1 MILPSGETL
10 ITYVAEGEKLQAQGL
25 SGVLPEHFND
35 DEAMFF
41 VYESEGMRRFW
52 MPDTYFNLD
61 IFFLDQSLRVIDI
74 ERNMPAHPG
83 QQEPPKIARSRNIRA
98 WHVLEVRSSSAL
110 ARKIKIG
117 QQLEWKSREYSLVGK
132 E

>member
-10 ITYVAEGEKLQAQGL
+10 ITYVAEGEALQSQGL

-41 VYESEGMRRFW
+41 VYENEGMRRFW

-61 IFFLDQSLRVIDI
+61 IFFLDQLLRVIDI

-83 QQEPPKIARSRNIRA
+83 HQEPPKIARSRTIRA
-98 WHVLEVRSSSAL
+98 WHVLEVKSSSPM